1 VIDSK
6 QALRDAIR
14 CALQIEPAKRARPAA
29 QLIASVVVA
38 SAAIVPVA
46 AWSQQQPAE
55 KTLSTIKVQDEG
67 EQQNTTQIG
76 KMPQSLRDVPQTLTV
91 INRQLLD
98 AQSATRLTD
107 ALRNVPGITISA
119 GEGGQIGDNIN
130 LRGFSARTDLFLD
143 GFRDR
148 GQYSRD
154 TFFLNSVEVLKGPS
168 SILFGRGSTGGVI
181 NQTSKKPQLRNS
193 AEVAA
198 SVGTENYYRVTADV
212 NYKLSDDSALRVVA
226 MGHEA
231 ESTRD
236 VVETK
241 RYGISP
247 SIRFGIGTDTEIT
260 ASALLQRNR
269 DIPDYGFPMVFSQ
282 GEILHPVDVPANRYY
297 GFTNDRF
304 DQDVNNLNLS
314 IQRRIGDSAT
324 LTNQS
329 QYTDYRTAASPS
341 PLGGF
346 VDPVSGAPELENA
359 PIPAGRSLDTL
370 WRVRQQRDRVV
381 NDSSLFNQTNLTVII
396 PGAWSQTLITGVE
409 LGRDQYRND
418 SFTTRNVTNP
428 TGPQVNLGNVNPIPA
443 VNLGNPTYIA
453 KPLGGGNVLRVPASR
468 TEATGETIAAYIN
481 DQVDL
486 TSQWKIVLGLRW
498 DQFTA
503 EQQAITYTYPTTIAT
518 PASPVA
524 SSFAY
529 TTLSRKDSM
538 LSKRAGLIWQPDD
551 MQTYYASYGTSF
563 NPAGETLTLAANA
576 SRLDP
581 EENRSYEIGT
591 KQTLLNNALLL
602 TGAVFRVEKT
612 NARTTDPANSTLQ
625 VLDGL
630 TRVDGIEFSATGSIT
645 ENWQVTA
652 GYALLDAEIVKS
664 NDVGTGVSGGIRSEG
679 KVPQNVP
686 RRNWSGWS
694 TYRFAGN
701 WEIGGGAVHSSYR
714 FVNNFETAAI
724 EGYTRYDA
732 TVAFIEDKFDVRV
745 NVLNATDKVYF
756 ETASAGR
763 STPAEGRTVVARF
776 AYRFQ

>member
-1 VIDSK
+1 MIESRN
-6 QALRDAIR
+6 ALRGAIR
-14 CALQIEPAKRARPAA
+14 RALEIEPAKSVRPTAPM
-29 QLIASVVVA
+29 IASALLA
-38 SAAIVPVA
+38 SMTLSPSVWAQAT
-46 AWSQQQPAE
+46 PAPE
-55 KTLSTIKVQDEG
+55 KTLSTIKVQDEA
-67 EQQNTTQIG
+67 EAQSETTQIG
-76 KMPQSLRDVPQTLTV
+76 KMPQSLRDVPQSMTV

-198 SVGTENYYRVTADV
+198 AIGTDNYYRLTGDV
-212 NYKLSDDSALRVVA
+212 NYQLSDDSALRIVA

-236 VVETK
+236 VVESK

-269 DIPDYGFPMVFSQ
+269 DIPDYGFPMVFSE
-282 GEILHPVDVPANRYY
+282 GEILHPVDAPANRFY

-304 DQDVNNLNLS
+304 DQDVSNLNLT
-314 IQRRIGDSAT
+314 IQQRLGDSAT

-346 VDPVSGAPELENA
+346 VDPITGQPELVNVA
-359 PIPAGRSLDTL
+359 IPAGRSLDSL

-381 NDSSLFNQTNLTVII
+381 SDTSLFNQTNLTLII
-396 PGAWSQTLITGVE
+396 PGAWAQTLITGVE
-409 LGRDQYRND
+409 LGRDTYRND
-418 SFTTRNVTNP
+418 SYTTRNITNP
-428 TGPQVNLGNVNPIPA
+428 AGQGGNVDPLPA
-443 VNLGNPTYIA
+443 VNLGNPTYLA
-453 KPLGGGNVLRVPASR
+453 KPTAGGNVLRVPASR
-468 TEATGETIAAYIN
+468 TEATGDTVAAYIN
-481 DQVDL
+481 DQIDI
-486 TSQWKIVLGLRW
+486 TSQWKLVLGLRW
-498 DQFTA
+498 DQFKA
-503 EQQAITYTYPTTIAT
+503 EQQAITYTFPATIAS
-518 PASPVA
+518 PANPVPT
-524 SSFAY
+524 SFGF
-529 TTLSRKDSM
+529 TTLSRKDTM
-538 LSKRAGLIWQPDD
+538 LSKRAGLIWQPDEA
-551 MQTYYASYGTSF
+551 QTYYASYGTSF
-563 NPAGETLTLAANA
+563 NPAGETLTLAQNA

-591 KQTLLNNALLL
+591 KQTLLNNALML

-612 NARTTDPANSTLQ
+612 NARTTDPANSTVQ
-625 VLDGL
+625 ILDGL
-630 TRVDGIEFSATGSIT
+630 TRVDGVEFSAMGSIT

-652 GYALLDAEIVKS
+652 GYALLDAEIVRS
-664 NDVGTGVSGGIRSEG
+664 NDVGTGVSATISSEG

-686 RRNWSGWS
+686 RRSFSAWS
-694 TYRFAGN
+694 TYRFAED
-701 WEIGGGAVHSSYR
+701 WEVGGGAVHSSYR

-724 EGYTRYDA
+724 EGYTRYDLTA
-732 TVAFIEDKFDVRV
+732 AYIQETFDVRL

-763 STPAEGRTVVARF
+763 ATPAEGRAVVARF